1 MKSNM
6 LTSNDFMH
14 NVKDYVLPIIV
25 LIIIIVLLI
34 FFKRT
39 CIKSAIHNLG
49 GSKTIKSSRNIE
61 HFNGKVNLGTLNTK
75 IHGNLFS
82 GFESRKESDKQ
93 LDKVKDII
101 ANNPEKYKMISPY
114 RNNIFINGNE
124 SNKLQKICLGNVEDN
139 CIDYDLMKKYDP
151 ATNPIPIFVKGT
163 SEDPVY
169 YNHDDTVVKHDKL
182 CIRDDEKGT
191 PLVVNDATDIS
202 IVGNDENTNL
212 YSCIEDKHLNII
224 NGSIAIAFKKQPPDV
239 TSVNKEVDIRKSQT
253 TADGKEGCLGKGK
266 RLKDKYAV
274 DGCKDDTTGRLDLK
288 CPFPANWNCGPS
300 DSDLSIILYGRTKK
314 RGKEIK
320 VYNWE
325 FNGEGIFT
333 CPKSCDRIRSYIIM
347 ETGRRFDVENSAK
360 PDTWSKL
367 ESSMDDT
374 TSNKDYAKNF
384 RNDFRI
390 LRRCKPTDDVEENCA
405 EVSAEDL
412 RDDCKA
418 DGDDE
423 IIKSYNVEYGPFKG
437 FGNVATKT
445 FYMTEKNYNEIECK
459 FNNLSFDQAAPGCFS
474 SDQGGRTKHYIAEPR
489 GEAFT
494 YSGNYY
500 INQQT
505 PDISNYKHIH
515 KHEDS

>member
-61 HFNGKVNLGTLNTK
+61 HFDVNVDLSTLNTK

-93 LDKVKDII
+93 LDKVKGII
-101 ANNPEKYKMISPY
+101 AKNPEKYKMISPY

-139 CIDYDLMKKYDP
+139 CINYDLMKKYDP

-163 SEDPVY
+163 SGDPVY

-182 CIRDDEKGT
+182 CILDKNGVT
-191 PLVVNDATDIS
+191 TINNDK
-202 IVGNDENTNL
+202 
-212 YSCIEDKHLNII
+212 YSCIEDKHLDII
-224 NGSIAIAFKKQPPDV
+224 NGNIAITFKKM
-239 TSVNKEVDIRKSQT
+239 
-253 TADGKEGCLGKGK
+253 
-266 RLKDKYAV
+266 
-274 DGCKDDTTGRLDLK
+274 
-288 CPFPANWNCGPS
+288 
-300 DSDLSIILYGRTKK
+300 DSDNSSN
-314 RGKEIK
+314 E
-320 VYNWE
+320 
-325 FNGEGIFT
+325 GE
-333 CPKSCDRIRSYIIM
+333 M
-347 ETGRRFDVENSAK
+347 
-360 PDTWSKL
+360 
-367 ESSMDDT
+367 
-374 TSNKDYAKNF
+374 
-384 RNDFRI
+384 
-390 LRRCKPTDDVEENCA
+390 
-405 EVSAEDL
+405 
-412 RDDCKA
+412 
-418 DGDDE
+418 
-423 IIKSYNVEYGPFKG
+423 IKSYNVEYGPYPG
-437 FGNVATKT
+437 FQNVATKT
-445 FYMTEKNYNEIECK
+445 FYMTDKNFYDIQNQ
-459 FNNLSFDQAAPGCFS
+459 FSSLDQGAPGCFS
-474 SDQGGRTKHYIAEPR
+474 GEQGGRIKHIILKPEGKALN
-489 GEAFT
+489 